1 VLPVGDH
8 RGTARAI
15 PTILRLGHPP
25 PTTTL
30 TPATDNHAV
39 LTALYG
45 KVPSGIGGISSD
57 SEVFNINFKDGG
69 AIWFIT
75 EGSTPRV
82 LIKK

>member
-1 VLPVGDH
+1 MRIQFRLWDGQGDPHDPKVG
-8 RGTARAI
+8 
-15 PTILRLGHPP
+15 
-25 PTTTL
+25 

-45 KVPSGIGGISSD
+45 KVLSGIGGISSD

-75 EGSTPRV
+75 EGSTPLV